1 MGVMNPYE
9 SPALESRPP
18 FTLRRAIGLVLLIWS
33 GLMAVSAAWP
43 PIAMIYMRE
52 SRGDIIAS
60 GLSVSGMMIVAAL
73 FTFWL
78 GWRRW
83 SVSKELKQNYEH
95 QQINAE
101 ADHQPSAD
109 LISQR
114 ADSAA
119 EQHGDREQ
127 RSRLNRTG
135 DDHVASGKRSQRHED
150 GHPEHPR

>member
-1 MGVMNPYE
+1 VFFFVLTGIVVFLAV
-9 SPALESRPP
+9 SP
-18 FTLRRAIGLVLLIWS
+18 LVLMMLKEEP
-33 GLMAVSAAWP
+33 V
-43 PIAMIYMRE
+43 E
-52 SRGDIIAS
+52 VIAS
-60 GLSVSGMMIVAAL
+60 GIGWMCLMAL
-73 FTFWL
+73 PALGSFWL

-109 LISQR
+109 LVSQR

-127 RSRLNRTG
+127 RSGLNRTG

-150 GHPEHPR
+150 GHREHPR